1 MILLNKKQDRKNKN
15 KKKKA
20 EILDKYKTQMDKD
33 LILEDKPIYNL
44 LKEKKVVNKEKAE
57 IKSKSK
63 VYEK

>member
-1 MILLNKKQDRKNKN
+1 
-15 KKKKA
+15 
-20 EILDKYKTQMDKD
+20 MDKD